1 MLLES
6 FLSFGLF
13 FLTAIAVV
21 ILFLFLYALVTP
33 YDDYKLI
40 FKDNNTSAAI
50 GFGGAILGLCIP
62 LYSALIS
69 SVSYFDFLVW
79 ACVAMF
85 IQLLFAWIMTRA
97 KGRYSVEKLI
107 EQGVIP
113 VGVLMA
119 FISISIGLLNAG
131 SMSY

>member
-1 MLLES
+1 MLIDS

-13 FLTAIAVV
+13 FITAVLIVLA
-21 ILFLFLYALVTP
+21 FLFLYALVTP

-40 FKDNNTSAAI
+40 FEENNTAAAI

-69 SVSYFDFLVW
+69 SVSYGDFLIW
-79 ACVAMF
+79 ALIAML
-85 IQLLFAWIMTRA
+85 IQLLFAVAVTRR
-97 KGRYSVEKLI
+97 KGKFSFEDKITEGNV
-107 EQGVIP
+107 P
-113 VGVLMA
+113 VGTLMG
-119 FISISIGLLNAG
+119 FLSISIGLINAG